1 MDTASQIPILSRR
14 IYGRDLIYLDNAA
27 TSQKPQSVID
37 MEARIWRESNAN
49 IHRAMHT
56 LSGKMTDLYEEGRE
70 AVRRFIGASSR
81 EEVIF
86 TSGATASLNL
96 LARCFTERYVTSGDK
111 VIVSEAEHHSNIVP
125 WQIVLAGKGAS
136 LEVLPVDE
144 KGEISLEEFGKML
157 DSRVKLVSVA
167 HISNVLGIV
176 NPVEDI
182 IRIAHS
188 KGIPVALDGAQGIVH
203 EKIDAQKLDCDF
215 YAFSGHKIY
224 APTGTGVLYGKKKY
238 LEEMPPF
245 MGGGDMID
253 KVTFE
258 KTSFAPLPLKYEA
271 GTPNFVAAACY
282 APALE
287 YAASAAVDPEI
298 VPFLLEELPKIEG
311 LRLYGTPQD
320 VARKAPVFSFTVE
333 GTHPSDIAQI
343 LDKLGIAV
351 RSGHVCAEPL
361 MARYGITGVCRASF
375 APYNTL
381 QEAETFVKA
390 LRRAVDMLR

>member
-56 LSGKMTDLYEEGRE
+56 LSGEMTDLYEEGRE

-157 DSRVKLVSVA
+157 DPRVKLVSVA

-203 EKIDAQKLDCDF
+203 EKVDVQKLDCDF

-224 APTGTGVLYGKKKY
+224 APTGTGVLYGKMKY

-258 KTSFAPLPLKYEA
+258 KTTFAPLPLKYEA

-381 QEAETFVKA
+381 QEAEAFVKA

>member
-56 LSGKMTDLYEEGRE
+56 LSGEMTDLYEEGRE

-203 EKIDAQKLDCDF
+203 ENIDAQKLDCDF

>member
-1 MDTASQIPILSRR
+1 MDNREQFPILSRR
-14 IYGRDLIYLDNAA
+14 IYGKELIYLDNAA
-27 TSQKPQSVID
+27 TSQKPQSVLD
-37 MEARIWRESNAN
+37 MEERIWRESNAN

-56 LSGKMTDLYEEGRE
+56 LSGEMTDLYEQGRE
-70 AVRRFIGASSR
+70 AVRSFIGAASR
-81 EEVIF
+81 KETIF
-86 TSGATASLNL
+86 TGGTTASLNL
-96 LARCFTERYVTSGDK
+96 LAQCFTDRYIGKGDK
-111 VIVSEAEHHSNIVP
+111 VLVSQAEHHSNIVP
-125 WQIVLAGKGAS
+125 WQLALAGKGAG
-136 LEVLPVDE
+136 LVVLPVDE
-144 KGEISLEEFGKML
+144 NGEISLENLQKLL
-157 DSRVKLVSVA
+157 DSSVKLVSIT

-176 NPVEDI
+176 NPIEDI

-188 KGIPVALDGAQGIVH
+188 KGIPVAIDGAQGIVH
-203 EKIDAQKLDCDF
+203 EKVNVQRLDCDF

-224 APTGTGVLYGKKKY
+224 APTGTGILYGKKKY
-238 LEEMPPF
+238 LEEMPPY

-258 KTSFAPLPLKYEA
+258 KTTFAPLPLKYEA

-282 APALE
+282 SAALE
-287 YAASAAVDPEI
+287 FAEGATLDSEI
-298 VPFLLEELPKIEG
+298 VPYLMEELPKIEG
-311 LRLYGTPQD
+311 LRLYGVPED
-320 VARKAPVFSFTVE
+320 ISRKAPVFSFTVE

-381 QEAETFVKA
+381 QEAETFIKA

>member
-1 MDTASQIPILSRR
+1 MDIRGQFPILSRR
-14 IYGRDLIYLDNAA
+14 IYGKELIYLDNAA
-27 TSQKPQSVID
+27 TSQKPQSVLE
-37 MEARIWRESNAN
+37 MEERILRESNAN

-56 LSGKMTDLYEEGRE
+56 LSGEMTDLYEQGRE
-70 AVRRFIGASSR
+70 AVRRFIGAASR

-86 TSGATASLNL
+86 TSGTTASLNL
-96 LARCFTERYVTSGDK
+96 LASCYADRYIGKGDK
-111 VIVSEAEHHSNIVP
+111 VLVSQAEHHSNIVP
-125 WQIVLAGKGAS
+125 WQLALEKKGAS
-136 LEVLPVDE
+136 LAVLPVDE
-144 KGEISLEEFGKML
+144 NGEISLEEFEKML
-157 DSRVKLVSVA
+157 DSSVKLVSIT

-176 NPVEDI
+176 NPIEDV

-188 KGIPVALDGAQGIVH
+188 KGIPVAIDGAQGIVH
-203 EKIDAQKLDCDF
+203 EKVDVQALDCDF

-224 APTGTGVLYGKKKY
+224 APTGTGILYGKKKY
-238 LEEMPPF
+238 LDRMPPY

-258 KTSFAPLPLKYEA
+258 KTTFAPLPLKYEA
-271 GTPNFVAAACY
+271 GTQNFVAAACY
-282 APALE
+282 SPALE
-287 YAASAAVDPEI
+287 FASSAEVDPAI
-298 VPFLLEELPKIEG
+298 VTYLMEELPKFDG
-311 LRLYGTPQD
+311 LRLYGVPKD
-320 VARKAPVFSFTVE
+320 LRRKAPVFSFTVE

-361 MARYGITGVCRASF
+361 MARYGITGVARASF

>member
-14 IYGRDLIYLDNAA
+14 IYGRGLIYLDNAA
-27 TSQKPQSVID
+27 TSQKPRSVID

-56 LSGKMTDLYEEGRE
+56 LSGEMTDLYEEGRE

-96 LARCFTERYVTSGDK
+96 LARCFTERYITSGDK

-157 DSRVKLVSVA
+157 DPRVKLVSVA

-203 EKIDAQKLDCDF
+203 EKVDVQKLDCDF

>member
-56 LSGKMTDLYEEGRE
+56 LSGEMTDLYEEGRE

>member
-1 MDTASQIPILSRR
+1 MDNREQFPILSRR
-14 IYGRDLIYLDNAA
+14 IYGKELIYLDNAA
-27 TSQKPQSVID
+27 TSQKPQSVLD
-37 MEARIWRESNAN
+37 MEERIWRESNAN

-56 LSGKMTDLYEEGRE
+56 LSGEMTDLYEQGRE
-70 AVRRFIGASSR
+70 AVRSFIGAASLK
-81 EEVIF
+81 ETIF
-86 TSGATASLNL
+86 TGGTTASLNL
-96 LARCFTERYVTSGDK
+96 LAQCFTDRYIGKGDK
-111 VIVSEAEHHSNIVP
+111 VLVSQAEHHSNIVP
-125 WQIVLAGKGAS
+125 WQLALAGKGAG
-136 LEVLPVDE
+136 LVVLPVDE
-144 KGEISLEEFGKML
+144 NGEISLENLQKLL
-157 DSRVKLVSVA
+157 DSSVKLVSIT

-176 NPVEDI
+176 NPIEDI

-188 KGIPVALDGAQGIVH
+188 KGIPVAIDGAQGIVH
-203 EKIDAQKLDCDF
+203 EKVNVQRLDCDF

-224 APTGTGVLYGKKKY
+224 APTGTGILYGKKKY
-238 LEEMPPF
+238 LEEMPPY

-258 KTSFAPLPLKYEA
+258 KTTFAPLPLKYEA

-282 APALE
+282 SAALE
-287 YAASAAVDPEI
+287 FAEGATLDSEI
-298 VPFLLEELPKIEG
+298 VPYLMEELPKIEG
-311 LRLYGTPQD
+311 LRLYGVPED
-320 VARKAPVFSFTVE
+320 ISRKAPVFSFTVE

-361 MARYGITGVCRASF
+361 MARYGIAGVCRASF

-381 QEAETFVKA
+381 QEAETFIKA

>member
-56 LSGKMTDLYEEGRE
+56 LSGEMTDLYEEGRE

-157 DSRVKLVSVA
+157 DPRVKLVSMA

-203 EKIDAQKLDCDF
+203 EKVDVQKLDCDF

-258 KTSFAPLPLKYEA
+258 KTTFAPLPLKYEA